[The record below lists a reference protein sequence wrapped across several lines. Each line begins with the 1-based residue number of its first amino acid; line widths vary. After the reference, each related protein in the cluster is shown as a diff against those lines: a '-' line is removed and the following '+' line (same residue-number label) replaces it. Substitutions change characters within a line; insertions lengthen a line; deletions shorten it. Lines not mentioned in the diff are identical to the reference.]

1 MMICLCVCVCVC
13 VWVCLCLCVSEEKM
27 MRIKERSQFVLHK
40 KERKKKDAKCEINK
54 IWYTQAIVA
63 MHIYARLP

>member
-1 MMICLCVCVCVC
+1 
-13 VWVCLCLCVSEEKM
+13 M
-27 MRIKERSQFVLHK
+27 MRIKERGQFVLYK
-40 KERKKKDAKCEINK
+40 KERKKGAKCEINK

>member
-1 MMICLCVCVCVC
+1 MFVLVFVCGCVCVCVYMRK
-13 VWVCLCLCVSEEKM
+13 KM